1 VNELDP
7 LPSAYFDHRPRITV
21 NELDPLPSAYFDP
34 PDRIIVGAE
43 ERRISPQQCTVL
55 QELWRRGSVV
65 PHPALMAA
73 LYPLPKTPPA
83 HFSNLLKV
91 TICRLRAKL
100 DGTPLRIETVYG
112 KGYRLRVTASLAK
125 APAAAA

>member
-1 VNELDP
+1 
-7 LPSAYFDHRPRITV
+7 V

-43 ERRISPQQCTVL
+43 ERRINPQQCTVL
-55 QELWRRGSVV
+55 QELWRCRGSVV

-73 LYPLPKTPPA
+73 LYPLPKIPPRESA
-83 HFSNLLKV
+83 NLLKV
-91 TICRLRAKL
+91 KICELRAKL

-112 KGYRLRVTASLAK
+112 KGYRLRLTASLAK